1 MFFNI
6 AKEKKEKLSDLKYE
20 LKWLISI
27 SGCYKKEIFIITLI
41 SIIKTIF
48 SLTISIFL
56 KRAIDIVTGVS
67 TENVLSVAI
76 FAGLLM
82 LSNIGFSAISSRI
95 STKISIKIQNEL
107 QLNVYKSIF
116 SAQWESLRDYR
127 KGDLI
132 DRINSDV
139 NSVSSGVLSWWPNI
153 LTILT
158 QFIYAFILIVSNDVI
173 MALIALMTAP
183 ISAFSSRLMIRK
195 MHTHNLKIKE
205 LNADMMS
212 YQDDSFHNLQY
223 IKSFGISH
231 IINQKLSEKQNKYKE
246 ENLNYNKVTITMN
259 IVMGILS
266 LIITFVSYAWG
277 IFRLWEGYITYGTMV
292 MFLQLAFTLTNSFNS
307 LLKVVP
313 TTINLGT
320 SASRIIAIETLP
332 KENVIPTEKENL
344 FIEKSYKTGVD
355 IYCENVT
362 FNYSDEPN
370 VNIIENSTCTIRKG
384 ETIAIIG
391 DSGIGKTTFFRLVL
405 GLLNCVDGSIS
416 LENIDGDR
424 IKVGASTRKLFAY
437 VPQGNTII
445 GGTIAENLR
454 LIKQDATDKEI
465 IDALKMSCA
474 YDFVSKLP
482 NGINSYIGESGKGF
496 SEGQIQRISIARAL
510 IKDAPV
516 LLFDEVTSALDEE
529 TELKL
534 LENIKTNLKTKTI
547 IFVTHR
553 LNALQ
558 ISDKIFK
565 VENKRFKLVNY
576 RIKEEN

>member
-20 LKWLISI
+20 LKWLMNM

-41 SIIKTIF
+41 SIIKAIF

-67 TENVLSVAI
+67 TESVLSVAI
-76 FAGLLM
+76 FAGVLM

-107 QLNVYKSIF
+107 QLNVYESIF

-231 IINQKLSEKQNKYKE
+231 IINQKLAEKQNKYKE

-259 IVMGILS
+259 IIMGILS

-332 KENVIPTEKENL
+332 KEIVIPTEEENL

-355 IYCENVT
+355 IYCKNVT
-362 FNYSDEPN
+362 FHYSDEPN
-370 VNIIENSTCTIRKG
+370 INIIENSTFTIKRG

-391 DSGIGKTTFFRLVL
+391 DSGIGKTTFFRLIL
-405 GLLNCVDGSIS
+405 GLLNCVEGSIS

-424 IKVGASTRKLFAY
+424 IKVSASTRKLFSY

-454 LIKQDATDKEI
+454 LIKQNATDEEI
-465 IDALKMSCA
+465 IDVLKMSCA

-482 NGINSYIGESGKGF
+482 DGINSYIGENGKGF

-516 LLFDEVTSALDEE
+516 LLFDEATSALDEK

-534 LENIKTNLKTKTI
+534 LENIKTNLKSKTI

-565 VENKRFKLVNY
+565 VENKCFKLVNY
-576 RIKEEN
+576 SIKEEN